1 MTIKAVNEVV
11 AGVKLAKDVH
21 TPLGPFASKRE
32 GFASPGSRGI
42 ESFHGGLCN
51 CRIR

>member
-21 TPLGPFASKRE
+21 TPLGPFASK
-32 GFASPGSRGI
+32 GKVLLPGI
-42 ESFHGGLCN
+42 
-51 CRIR
+51 

>member
-21 TPLGPFASKRE
+21 TPLGAFCCKK
-32 GFASPGSRGI
+32 GKFCFPGI
-42 ESFHGGLCN
+42 
-51 CRIR
+51 